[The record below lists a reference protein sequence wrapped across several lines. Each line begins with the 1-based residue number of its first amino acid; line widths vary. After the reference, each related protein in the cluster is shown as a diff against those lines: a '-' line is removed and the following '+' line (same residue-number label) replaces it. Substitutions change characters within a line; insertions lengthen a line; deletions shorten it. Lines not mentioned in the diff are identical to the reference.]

1 MQDIVLVIHV
11 LTAIA
16 LVGMVLLQHGKGA
29 DAGAAFGG
37 GGGSQS
43 VFGSGGAANFMSR
56 MTAALAT
63 IFFITSLSLGYFLS
77 PKARTSSVTDQIE
90 APITPAEQKKQIE
103 PIEPIDITGPKDA
116 NKAAPK
122 EGVPE
127 VPK

>member
-90 APITPAEQKKQIE
+90 APVTPTEQKKTIEIE
-103 PIEPIDITGPKDA
+103 PKEAK
-116 NKAAPK
+116 KAAPQ
-122 EGVPE
+122 EGVPD

>member
-11 LTAIA
+11 LAAIA
-16 LVGMVLLQHGKGA
+16 LVGLVLLQHGKGA

-56 MTAALAT
+56 MTAGLAT
-63 IFFITSLSLGYFLS
+63 VFFITSLSLGYFLS

-90 APITPAEQKKQIE
+90 APVTPTAQKKQKE
-103 PIEPIDITGPKDA
+103 PVDTDPKEV
-116 NKAAPK
+116 KKIAPQ

>member
-16 LVGMVLLQHGKGA
+16 LVGLVLLQHGKGA

-56 MTAALAT
+56 MTAGLAT
-63 IFFITSLSLGYFLS
+63 VFFITSLSLGYFLS

-90 APITPAEQKKQIE
+90 APVTPTEQKKPIE
-103 PIEPIDITGPKDA
+103 PIEPGPKEA
-116 NKAAPK
+116 NKVAPQ
-122 EGVPE
+122 EGVPD

>member
-11 LTAIA
+11 LAAIA
-16 LVGMVLLQHGKGA
+16 LVGLVLLQHGKGA

-43 VFGSGGAANFMSR
+43 VFGSGGSANFMSR
-56 MTAALAT
+56 MTAGLAT
-63 IFFITSLSLGYFLS
+63 VFFITSLSLGYFLS

-90 APITPAEQKKQIE
+90 APVTPATQKT
-103 PIEPIDITGPKDA
+103 PIAPVDDIGPKKT
-116 NKAAPK
+116 NKAAPQ
-122 EGVPE
+122 EGVPD